1 MIFFEGYTDGMKWII
16 FFYAFVP
23 SVIIFFITNGFTDRQ
38 KITDKRFI
46 DGAFPSVISLVN

>member
-16 FFYAFVP
+16 FFYASVP
-23 SVIIFFITNGFTDRQ
+23 SVIIFFITNGFTDGQ